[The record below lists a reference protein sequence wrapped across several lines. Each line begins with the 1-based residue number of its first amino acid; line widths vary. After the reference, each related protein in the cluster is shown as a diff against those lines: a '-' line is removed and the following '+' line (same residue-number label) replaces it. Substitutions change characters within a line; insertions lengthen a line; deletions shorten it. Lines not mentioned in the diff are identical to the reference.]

1 MFYKIYM
8 TCYTYYRLVWG
19 GYMEYKVRKI
29 ADEDN
34 KKYDKY
40 IMEFEDGSFCYYY
53 EAYNN
58 KFVNVVE
65 LVFYKDCVNWF
76 ENNKIYVYFMNYDI
90 NYIRNV
96 LNGFNTE
103 FSNLKFIFNML
114 HVDDKKYVLKIV
126 DGFDI
131 DYDIVYKGDIL
142 DKKKDN
148 VVVNNQYKDY
158 NLNDNI
164 FIKRDDEE
172 VSSDILK
179 EYANYNGY
187 NERLIDKNVGS
198 IVNFK
203 NRVTKDND

>member
-1 MFYKIYM
+1 
-8 TCYTYYRLVWG
+8 
-19 GYMEYKVRKI
+19 
-29 ADEDN
+29 
-34 KKYDKY
+34 
-40 IMEFEDGSFCYYY
+40 
-53 EAYNN
+53 
-58 KFVNVVE
+58 
-65 LVFYKDCVNWF
+65 
-76 ENNKIYVYFMNYDI
+76 
-90 NYIRNV
+90 
-96 LNGFNTE
+96 
-103 FSNLKFIFNML
+103 ML

-126 DGFDI
+126 DGLDI

-142 DKKKDN
+142 NKKKDN

-158 NLNDNI
+158 DLNDNI

-203 NRVTKDND
+203 NRVSKDND